1 MESTYGNA
9 VITASGK
16 RLRNAALYDDAHF
29 TFTRFGLG
37 NGHYEESEKTVSA
50 LESMTEL
57 KNPKNYYLV
66 NGIDKTS
73 ADVVKLSFMV
83 TNFDPDT
90 GEGIVAATYTANEI
104 GLFAKPEGSDDEV
117 LYSICVCT
125 GDAGDTI
132 STYNGYNPL
141 QVLETYNEK
150 VGNSENV
157 TIDVSGAYAL
167 AEDLE
172 TEAEERA
179 ETDFKNL
186 YGLCNK
192 TTAIA
197 TVSGNK
203 QITESGEGVT
213 AVTVIVKTSETVK
226 TITATVT
233 PEEGDY
239 IYTQTTV
246 ITKTE
251 GGKTITESYARS
263 PKPQQA

>member
-1 MESTYGNA
+1 MFSISGVTDTGK
-9 VITASGK
+9 TAMQLALDEGYPLVFTSVKTGSGLYEEEEEIK
-16 RLRNAALYDDAHF
+16 ERTALKALRNTYPIGSKEETADGITLGAVFTNYDNSQA
-29 TFTRFGLG
+29 
-37 NGHYEESEKTVSA
+37 
-50 LESMTEL
+50 
-57 KNPKNYYLV
+57 
-66 NGIDKTS
+66 
-73 ADVVKLSFMV
+73 
-83 TNFDPDT
+83 
-90 GEGIVAATYTANEI
+90 IVAESYRINEI
-104 GLFAKPEGSDDEV
+104 GIFCTVNGTEYLYAVGAEPGNAGREMPAYDGSNLTQIIQKWFVTYTNDAVIEV
-117 LYSICVCT
+117 
-125 GDAGDTI
+125 DM
-132 STYNGYNPL
+132 
-141 QVLETYNEK
+141 
-150 VGNSENV
+150 
-157 TIDVSGAYAL
+157 SGAYAL

-172 TEAEERA
+172 AEAEERA

-197 TVSGNK
+197 TISGNK
-203 QITESGEGVT
+203 QITENGEGVT

-251 GGKTITESYARS
+251 GGKTITESYTRS